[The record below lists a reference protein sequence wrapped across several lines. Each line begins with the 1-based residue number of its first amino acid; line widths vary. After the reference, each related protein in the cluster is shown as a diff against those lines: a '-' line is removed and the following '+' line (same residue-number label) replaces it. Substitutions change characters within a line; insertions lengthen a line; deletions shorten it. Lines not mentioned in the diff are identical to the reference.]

1 MGYRSWKGNLVA
13 MLHSWV
19 DTTEKGLRRCWGL
32 EKLPEE
38 GVGKGSPR
46 KGKGWKW
53 LEIYETWGNIEN
65 EDGRGGQSKSKID
78 ASLICE
84 CA

>member
-1 MGYRSWKGNLVA
+1 MGYRSWRGKLVA

-53 LEIYETWGNIEN
+53 VEIYEAWGILKMKTEG
-65 EDGRGGQSKSKID
+65 EARATVKQTQV
-78 ASLICE
+78 
-84 CA
+84 